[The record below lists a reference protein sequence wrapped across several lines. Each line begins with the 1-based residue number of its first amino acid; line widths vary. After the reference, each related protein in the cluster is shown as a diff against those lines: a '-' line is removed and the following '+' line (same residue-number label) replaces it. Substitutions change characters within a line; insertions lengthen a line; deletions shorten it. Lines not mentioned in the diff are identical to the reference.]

1 MKRTYLYLIAV
12 VVVVA
17 AASWGVL
24 HYRSTG
30 DASSSSTQQKPKPV
44 PTVVVATAIKADI
57 ARVIDLDGSVE
68 ASRVARIASPAEG
81 PIGSCRLREG
91 DHVKKGQQIMCI
103 GRRETVQAQLAA
115 ARADLAKE
123 EAELGRVI
131 KLVDNGAIPG
141 DQLAIAQARVENARA
156 QLIRLQQSNEDYR
169 LFAPWDGVIAKVM
182 VLEGDYVAPR
192 APLMEIIDPN
202 SMVVRFA
209 VPEVNAQAVALGKMI
224 GVTLDGYPGQQFKAR
239 ISRVYPR
246 LDPTLRT
253 RTAEARLEG
262 GVTLLPGMFARIR
275 LEVERAVDATLVP
288 TEAVLTGAEG
298 KQAVFV
304 VENGKAKRLFV
315 VTGIEVGG
323 RIQIVKGL
331 EHGASVVVAGNE
343 KLKDGAE
350 VKVTAPKD
358 KPAID
363 VAPKAGS

>member
-1 MKRTYLYLIAV
+1 MKRSYLYLITVIA
-12 VVVVA
+12 VVA

-30 DASSSSTQQKPKPV
+30 DASSTLQKAKPA
-44 PTVVVATAIKADI
+44 PTVVVANAVKADI
-57 ARVIDLDGSVE
+57 ARVINLDGSVE

-91 DHVKKGQQIMCI
+91 DHVKKGQQIICI

-115 ARADLAKE
+115 ARVDLTKE
-123 EAELGRVI
+123 QAELERVI

-156 QLIRLQQSNEDYR
+156 QLVRLQQSNEDYR

-192 APLMEIIDPN
+192 APLMEIIDPD

-209 VPEVNAQAVALGKMI
+209 VPEIHAQAVALGKMI

-262 GVTLLPGMFARIR
+262 DITLLPGMFSRIQ
-275 LEVERAVDATLVP
+275 LEVERVVDATLVP
-288 TEAVLTGAEG
+288 AEAVLTGAGG
-298 KQAVFV
+298 KPAVFV
-304 VENGKAKRLFV
+304 VENGKAKRLSV
-315 VTGIEVGG
+315 VTGIEAGG

-331 EHGASVVVAGNE
+331 APGASVVVAGNE